1 MCDCENEERE
11 KFVYEFV
18 KGARETDLKLLY
30 DKYKDCTKC
39 NLCNERTQIVFDR
52 GSVMSPIVFAG
63 EAPGLHESLEG
74 KPFVGRSGKLLDN
87 MIIAMGY
94 APDQVYIC
102 NACLCRPPNNRKPTP
117 EEIKS
122 CNERLIT
129 QLDII
134 SPKIIIALGGSAAD
148 ALLGPGATISA
159 RRKGLHKFNN
169 IPVKATY
176 HPAYC
181 LRNPKAKIQVWE
193 DIQEVMKFLKEDNK
207 EEHK

>member
-1 MCDCENEERE
+1 MCDCENEDRE

-18 KGARETDLKLLY
+18 RSARETDLKKLFDEYKICNKCSLY
-30 DKYKDCTKC
+30 KT
-39 NLCNERTQIVFDR
+39 RTQIVFSR
-52 GSVMSPIVFAG
+52 GDVMSEIAWVS
-63 EAPGLHESLEG
+63 EAPGATEDRLG

-87 MIIAMGY
+87 MILAMGY
-94 APDQVYIC
+94 SPEQVYIC

-117 EEIKS
+117 EEIKC
-122 CNERLIT
+122 CNERLVE

-148 ALLGPGATISA
+148 ALLGPGMTITA
-159 RRKGLHKFNN
+159 RRKGFHYFNN

-181 LRNPKAKIQVWE
+181 LRNPKAKVDVWE
-193 DIQEVMKFLKEDNK
+193 DLKSVMEFLKKDTK
-207 EEHK
+207 EG